1 MPPRSPPRGSQ
12 STASLERPQPGT
24 GYVLLV
30 RTAEGVEVVPVTGRE
45 VVVGRE
51 PGCDVVIDDES
62 ISRRH
67 ARVRF
72 GSSITVED
80 LRSHNGTFIAG
91 RRLPP
96 NEPAALRVHEAL
108 AVAGIQIFI
117 EPAPARPRAGA
128 KVTSPRDGVVVR
140 DPAMAQLYAVLEIV
154 AMSPLRVLV
163 LGETGVGKDV
173 FARTLHAKSPRAAR
187 PFLALNCAAL
197 AESTLEGELFGY
209 EKGAFTGAL
218 QAKPGLL
225 EAADGGTV
233 FLDEIGELSTST
245 QVKLLR
251 VLESGEVLRLGSLTP
266 RIIDVRIVSATNR
279 DLRARVAEGVFR
291 SDLYFRLNGT
301 TMVLPPLR
309 ERVAEIEP
317 LARSFA
323 EAIAA
328 TLGRAAPKLDPG
340 ALEKLQGYAWPG
352 NVRELKNVIERAVVL
367 RPAGAL
373 RAEDLVLEGQFEA
386 ALAPATAAPR
396 PSAPVAAASP
406 DGGLWGE
413 LEVVERQRIVDA
425 LAATGGNQSAAAKQL
440 GIARATLIKRIEQF
454 GLARPKKR

>member
-1 MPPRSPPRGSQ
+1 MPARPPPRGSA
-12 STASLERPQPGT
+12 STASLERPPRGS
-24 GYVLLV
+24 GHVLLV
-30 RTAEGVEVVPVTGRE
+30 RTAGGLEVVPVTGRE
-45 VVVGRE
+45 VVIGRE
-51 PGCDVVIDDES
+51 RGCDVVIEDES

-67 ARVRF
+67 ARLRF
-72 GSSITVED
+72 GASITVED
-80 LRSHNGTFIAG
+80 LQSHNGTFVAG

-96 NEPAALRVHEAL
+96 NAPAELHLHEAL
-108 AVAGIQIFI
+108 EVAGIQIFL
-117 EPAPARPRAGA
+117 EPAPARPRAPA
-128 KVTSPRDGVVVR
+128 KVTAPRDGVVVC

-173 FARTLHAKSPRAAR
+173 FARTLHAKSARAGR

-209 EKGAFTGAL
+209 EKGAFTGAA
-218 QAKPGLL
+218 QAKPGLF

-233 FLDEIGELSTST
+233 FLDEIGDLPAST

-251 VLESGEVLRLGSLTP
+251 VLESGEVLRLGSLAP
-266 RIIDVRIVSATNR
+266 RTVDVRIVSATNR
-279 DLRARVAEGVFR
+279 DLRARVAEGAFR

-309 ERVAEIEP
+309 ERIADLEP

-323 EAIAA
+323 AAIAA
-328 TLGRAAPKLDPG
+328 SLGRAAPKLERG
-340 ALEKLQGYAWPG
+340 AIERLQRYAWPG

-367 RPAGAL
+367 RPTGAV
-373 RAEDLVLEGQFEA
+373 RAEDLVLEGALEA
-386 ALAPATAAPR
+386 AAPPAPARPAAPATPADR
-396 PSAPVAAASP
+396 
-406 DGGLWGE
+406 GLWSE

-425 LAATGGNQSAAAKQL
+425 LAATAGNQSEAARRL

>member
-1 MPPRSPPRGSQ
+1 MPPRSPPRGPA
-12 STASLERPQPGT
+12 STASLERPPQGS
-24 GYVLLV
+24 GHVLLV
-30 RTAEGVEVVPVTGRE
+30 RTAEGLEVVPVTRRE

-51 PGCDVVIDDES
+51 RGCDVVIDDES

-67 ARVRF
+67 ARIRF
-72 GSSITVED
+72 GGSITVED
-80 LRSHNGTFIAG
+80 LGSHNGTFVAG
-91 RRLPP
+91 RRLAP
-96 NEPAALRVHEAL
+96 NEPAELRVHEAL
-108 AVAGIQIFI
+108 GIAGVQIFI
-117 EPAPARPRAGA
+117 EPAPARPRAPA
-128 KVTSPRDGVVVR
+128 KETAPREGVVVR

-173 FARTLHAKSPRAAR
+173 FARTLHAKSSRAGR
-187 PFLALNCAAL
+187 PFLALSCAAL
-197 AESTLEGELFGY
+197 AESTLEAELFGY
-209 EKGAFTGAL
+209 ERGAFTGAV
-218 QAKPGLL
+218 QAKPGLF
-225 EAADGGTV
+225 EAADGGTL
-233 FLDEIGELSTST
+233 FLDEIGELPAST

-251 VLESGEVLRLGSLTP
+251 VLESGEVLRLGSLAP
-266 RIIDVRIVSATNR
+266 RTVDVRIVSATNR
-279 DLRARVAEGVFR
+279 DLRARVADGAFR

-309 ERVAEIEP
+309 ERVTEIEP

-323 EAIAA
+323 AA
-328 TLGRAAPKLDPG
+328 MAASLGRAAPKLERG
-340 ALEKLQGYAWPG
+340 AIEKLEGYAWPG

-367 RPAGAL
+367 RPAGAV

-386 ALAPATAAPR
+386 AAAARPGAPAPAPAK
-396 PSAPVAAASP
+396 PP

-425 LAATGGNQSAAAKQL
+425 LAATAGNQSAAAKRL